1 MVPKKTAVFGI
12 YPERSGAER
21 GVDTLKAAGFR
32 NTDISVLF
40 PEGQG
45 TKDFAHEKHTKAPE
59 GAATGAGTG
68 AVLGGG
74 LGWLVGIGA
83 LAIPGIGPFIAAG
96 PIVAALA
103 GVGVGGAV
111 GGITGALIGMGI
123 PEYEAKRYEG
133 HVKNGGIL
141 LSVHSDN
148 SEWTSKAKDIL
159 KATGAKDI
167 ASTGE
172 AISERKSGAGRRDET
187 SDDTRQPREAM
198 NEHRIVSQQ
207 AETHSLR
214 AGDKAEQR
222 MQLLGEDLDVRKERV
237 QKGEVRVRKEAVTE
251 AQHLQV
257 PVTREELVIN
267 RYPAGQSDPTA
278 TVGNER
284 EMRIPLSEEQVRIE
298 KRPVVRDEV
307 VVGKRNVDDIQR
319 VSEDVRREELRID
332 EQATGQSSVEDVRE
346 RKRSA

>member
-1 MVPKKTAVFGI
+1 MAAKKTAVFGI
-12 YPERSGAER
+12 YTERKGAER

-40 PEGQG
+40 PEGKG
-45 TKDFAHEKHTKAPE
+45 TKEFAHEKHTKAPE

-133 HVKNGGIL
+133 HVKDGGIL

-172 AISERKSGAGRRDET
+172 AASERKSEVDRGDET
-187 SDDTRQPREAM
+187 SDDIRQPREAM
-198 NEHRIVSQQ
+198 NEDRIISQE
-207 AETHSLR
+207 AETHTSTV
-214 AGDKAEQR
+214 GDKAEQR
-222 MQLLGEDLDVRKERV
+222 MQLLGEELDVRKERV

-251 AQHLQV
+251 TPHLQV
-257 PVTREELVIN
+257 PVAREELVID
-267 RYPAGQSDPTA
+267 RHPAGQSDT
-278 TVGNER
+278 TSKVGDDA
-284 EMRIPLSEEQVRIE
+284 EMRIPLSEEQVRID

-332 EQATGQSSVEDVRE
+332 EQATGQ
-346 RKRSA
+346 RSADEVRDRKKSA